1 MNLCAVITNVYTYI
15 INTHQMK
22 VILPVVYTLEF
33 SCNEE
38 LLAGCGSVQPPST
51 PVSPHRSVG
60 DGLLHHCHTAA
71 RLGVKALIKN
81 KEYISPS

>member
-38 LLAGCGSVQPPST
+38 LLAGCGSVQTPPSLC
-51 PVSPHRSVG
+51 VRW
-60 DGLLHHCHTAA
+60 TA
-71 RLGVKALIKN
+71 
-81 KEYISPS
+81 PSLSH